1 MEMTGGDL
9 GLIVGHG
16 GARMNRLHHWYCQ
29 SSGWKHQLEN
39 EILPWSL
46 DGVDLGGEVLELG
59 PGPGL
64 TTAWLR
70 HRCSHLTC
78 LELDPTLA
86 HPLRHLVGNENV
98 TVQLGDA
105 TAMPFPDKTFS
116 AVLSFTMLHHVPS
129 SDLQDRL
136 FAEAHRVLKPG
147 GVFAGSDSTWSVR
160 MRLFHLA
167 DTMVTLNP
175 GRLPE
180 RLKLAGFERV
190 SVEAREGRVRFQ
202 ARRPSAISSG
212 DELGVEVPEH
222 NPTQA

>member
-1 MEMTGGDL
+1 
-9 GLIVGHG
+9 
-16 GARMNRLHHWYCQ
+16 MNRLHHWYCQ

-46 DGVDLGGEVLELG
+46 DGVDLGEEVLELG

-64 TTAWLR
+64 TTDWLR
-70 HRCSHLTC
+70 QRCKHITC

-86 HPLRHLVGNENV
+86 HSLRQRVGNENV

-105 TAMPFPDKTFS
+105 TAMPFHDKTYS

-129 SDLQDRL
+129 SGLQDRL

-167 DTMVTLNP
+167 DTMLTLDP
-175 GRLPE
+175 GQLPE
-180 RLKLAGFERV
+180 RLKLAGFERL
-190 SVEAREGRVRFQ
+190 SVEARGGRVRFQ
-202 ARRPSAISSG
+202 ARRAAAISSEK
-212 DELGVEVPEH
+212 ELGGEAPDRR
-222 NPTQA
+222 PTPA

>member
-1 MEMTGGDL
+1 
-9 GLIVGHG
+9 
-16 GARMNRLHHWYCQ
+16 MNRLHLWYCQ

-64 TTAWLR
+64 TTDWLR
-70 HRCSHLTC
+70 HRCSHITC

-86 HPLRHLVGNENV
+86 HSLRQRVGNNNV

-105 TAMPFPDKTFS
+105 TAMPFRDNTFS
-116 AVLSFTMLHHVPS
+116 AVLSFTMLHHVAS

-147 GVFAGSDSTWSVR
+147 GVFAGSDSTWSVQ
-160 MRLFHLA
+160 MWLFHLA

-175 GRLPE
+175 GRLAE

-190 SVEAREGRVRFQ
+190 SVEARGGRVRFQ
-202 ARRPSAISSG
+202 ARRAAAISSG
-212 DELGVEVPEH
+212 DEFDVEAPERH
-222 NPTQA
+222 PTPA